1 MNGHSSRTRR
11 WPSAASPTSAA
22 VAGEG
27 KAICPPR
34 RSFRLASFT
43 LNFRS
48 LLLVILGLGG
58 MGRTGAF
65 ELVTPRQ
72 TASVVVPAG
81 EPECVRLAAEDLVGD
96 AHNITGKSPA
106 IVSRLSAGPEAT
118 VVLVSLNRP
127 ESAALLEQLAPGF
140 GDGLRGKWEAYR
152 VEAAGAR
159 LIVAGSD
166 ERGTMFGLY
175 AFIERYLGV
184 DPLHF
189 WASRP
194 PQPRATLAWKDV
206 KLSSGEPT
214 FRFRGWFINDEDLL
228 TEWKE
233 SGGKRNIDYPY
244 YGQVVNRDV
253 MRSVVEALVRS
264 RCNLIIPASFVD
276 IMNPPEEAL
285 VRECARRGVFVS
297 QHHVEPMGV
306 SAFAYF
312 NYWKARGR
320 ELKYSYFSH
329 PAEVREVWRAY
340 AQKWAAYPNVI
351 WQLGLRGIADR
362 PMWMADPNTPQSDAD
377 RGRLISE
384 AMAAQVKILD
394 EVSPRQPRHMTTTL
408 WAEGSTLNRQKLLT
422 IPTGTTI
429 VFADNSPGWKWQP
442 DFYSTPRNPKNSYG
456 VYYHHALIGSGPH
469 LAQVPSPHQTFVCLR
484 TAAEQG
490 AGAYAICNV
499 SNLREFVLG
508 IDATAKMTWRM
519 EGFDADAW
527 LADWVRAR
535 FSQKQEEIANAYR
548 VYFNTWQIHD
558 SQQVPFLMDG
568 QMFSLGNASL
578 GQIAKKLR
586 ERKTGGGGAPE
597 KPLARSGEPDG
608 ARPALSAGGDAF
620 HAGLSDTHPRS
631 PRREIIRRV
640 AAQRAGFALVLLH
653 ARAAE
658 AALPENE
665 AAFLRDNLIYQ
676 GAIMHRTSAW
686 LEQVELAHEAL
697 DLGDLAACT
706 AALAEAEAAFAQ
718 IPVLADAYCR
728 GPWANWYRGAKK
740 LNVGATLKRT
750 GEVLDQSRLFRV
762 AR

>member
-1 MNGHSSRTRR
+1 MNLRR
-11 WPSAASPTSAA
+11 
-22 VAGEG
+22 
-27 KAICPPR
+27 
-34 RSFRLASFT
+34 
-43 LNFRS
+43 
-48 LLLVILGLGG
+48 LLLMVLCVGG
-58 MGRTGAF
+58 MGRAGAF
-65 ELVTPRQ
+65 ELVTLRH

-81 EPECVRLAAEDLVGD
+81 EPGCVRLAAEDLVRD
-96 AHNITGKSPA
+96 AHKITGKSPM
-106 IVSRLSAGPEAT
+106 IVPQLSAGQET
-118 VVLVSLNRP
+118 SVVLVSVNRP
-127 ESAALLEQLAPGF
+127 ESAALLEKLSPGF
-140 GDGLRGKWEAYR
+140 GDGLKGKWESYR
-152 VEAAGAR
+152 VAEVGAH
-159 LIVAGSD
+159 LIIAGSD

-175 AFIERYLGV
+175 AFIESCLGV
-184 DPLHF
+184 DPLYF

-194 PQPRATLAWKDV
+194 PPPRASLTWDRVALGSDGPA
-206 KLSSGEPT
+206 

-276 IMNPPEEAL
+276 IMNPAEEAL
-285 VRECARRGVFVS
+285 VQECARRGVFVS
-297 QHHVEPMGV
+297 QHHVEPLGV
-306 SAFAYF
+306 SAFSYF

-320 ELKYSYFSH
+320 DLKYSYFSH
-329 PAEVREVWRAY
+329 PAEVREVWQAY

-362 PMWMADPNTPQSDAD
+362 PMWMADPATPQSDAD

-394 EVSPRQPRHMTTTL
+394 EVAPAGPRHLSTTL

-422 IPTGTTI
+422 IPEGTTI
-429 VFADNSPGWKWQP
+429 VFADNSPGWKWQA

-469 LAQVPSPHQTFVCLR
+469 LAQVPSPHRTFACLR

-490 AGAYAICNV
+490 AGSYAICNV

-519 EGFDADAW
+519 DGFDPDAW
-527 LADWVRAR
+527 LDGWVRAR
-535 FSQKQEEIANAYR
+535 FSKKTAEIANAYR

-558 SQQVPFLMDG
+558 AQQVPFLMDG
-568 QMFSLGNASL
+568 QMFSMGNASL

-586 ERKTGGGGAPE
+586 EKKTGGGVAPE
-597 KPLARSGEPDG
+597 QHLARVGEPDA
-608 ARPALSAGGDAF
+608 ARPAGTAGGDAF
-620 HAGLSDTHPRS
+620 YAGLNDMHPRS
-631 PRREIIRRV
+631 PRRETIRRV
-640 AAQRAGFALVLLH
+640 AAQKAGFALVLLH

-658 AALPENE
+658 PALPENE

-676 GAIMHRTSAW
+676 SAIMHRTSAW

-706 AALAEAEAAFAQ
+706 AALTEAEAAFAQ
-718 IPVLADAYCR
+718 IPLLADAYCR
-728 GPWANWYRGAKK
+728 GPWENWYRGAKK
-740 LNVGATLKRT
+740 LNIGATLKRT
-750 GEVLDQSRLFRV
+750 GEVLNQSRLFRG